1 VVVGPYPVDGLGPV
15 AGILAGRLRAG
26 EGSHTLVVQI
36 SPAALG
42 PVRVSATLRNGS
54 LAIELSGG
62 GDSAREALRS
72 SLGDLA
78 ASLSGAGIEAAVTL
92 GETLPSDTG
101 GTRDGGPAPDLSRDG
116 RDGSGAGRGGDPSR
130 RAGDTAG
137 TTPAESP
144 GPVTAPAPPRPGTAS
159 RIDVRI

>member
-26 EGSHTLVVQI
+26 AGSHTLVVQI

-62 GDSAREALRS
+62 GDSVREALRS
-72 SLGDLA
+72 SLVDLA
-78 ASLSGAGIEAAVTL
+78 ASLSGVGIEAAVSF
-92 GETLPSDTG
+92 GETRPSDAG
-101 GTRDGGPAPDLSRDG
+101 GTRDGGPAPDLSG
-116 RDGSGAGRGGDPSR
+116 QDGSGAGRGGDPSR
-130 RAGDTAG
+130 RADDTAG
-137 TTPAESP
+137 TAPPESP